1 MLWMRNEGQRLNHL
15 PIVSKLVSDGGPI
28 LVQVYLIPK
37 LKPFPLYQQG
47 VEMKDIPDSEVR
59 GWVREIGLITF
70 SIS

>member
-37 LKPFPLYQQG
+37 LTYSLCPNIINGLK
-47 VEMKDIPDSEVR
+47 KDVK
-59 GWVREIGLITF
+59 
-70 SIS
+70 